1 MFEAHPSGASRQR
14 KPNRGMIMR
23 TSRGDKKNH
32 ERHEAFYY
40 VLTIA
45 LVLFFIT
52 GCAGSKQIEFTEAFD
67 EEAISAHISV
77 AGPIDISGGN
87 RRSAMRRTAALAQAG
102 VLLTR
107 SFRVDPVNRPISN
120 VLSLSSY
127 VLKSTG
133 GLLRRVALGSTQ
145 FPSLEATAIPEVTY
159 EDGMDLEQWE
169 KDLDKIS
176 GTKSSKGTISFL
188 VDGEEYF
195 NRLLD
200 AVDTAAES
208 IDIRTYIFDND
219 DFAVAVADKLKNK
232 SKDVDIR
239 VLVDGLGNMLAMQS
253 DSITMP
259 TDFKVPLS
267 MERYI
272 EQDSEIRVRTNSN
285 PWLTGD
291 HTKTTIIDKKLAFVG
306 GMNIGREYRYEWHD
320 IMMEVSGPIVDKLQY
335 DTNKAWAKASFLGD
349 VANFFAFLRGK
360 KANADDAG
368 YPVRALYTRNFN
380 SQIYRAQIEAIRRA
394 RRYILI
400 ENAYFSDDSI
410 LYELAKARR
419 RGVDVRVILP
429 DAGNH
434 GALHASNQVAINR
447 MLRNGIRVYLFPG
460 MSHVK
465 AAVIDGWACVGSA
478 NFDKLSLK
486 INKELNL
493 STSYEP
499 AVNEL
504 LDRVFIPD
512 LARST
517 EIDQQVNV
525 TLQARLLEV
534 LVDEAL

>member
-1 MFEAHPSGASRQR
+1 MKNSWQAKENSHYRAVLNRAIAATFVLILISGCASR
-14 KPNRGMIMR
+14 
-23 TSRGDKKNH
+23 
-32 ERHEAFYY
+32 
-40 VLTIA
+40 
-45 LVLFFIT
+45 
-52 GCAGSKQIEFTEAFD
+52 KQIEFDEAFD
-67 EEAISAHISV
+67 QEAISAQISV
-77 AGPIDISGGN
+77 AGPLDIGDNN
-87 RRSAMRRTAALAQAG
+87 RRNASRRTAAFAQAG

-107 SFRVDPVNRPISN
+107 SFRVDPINRPISN
-120 VLSLSSY
+120 ILSLSSY
-127 VLKSTG
+127 ALKSTG
-133 GLLRRVALGSTQ
+133 GLLRRVALSAAQ
-145 FPSLEATAIPEVTY
+145 FPSLEATPIPEVSY

-176 GTKSSKGTISFL
+176 GAKSSKGKISFL

-195 NRLLD
+195 NRLLE
-200 AVDTAAES
+200 AVDSANES

-219 DFAVAVADKLKNK
+219 DYAVSVADKLKDK
-232 SKDVDIR
+232 SRNVDVR
-239 VLVDGLGNMLAMQS
+239 VLVDGLGNLMAMQA
-253 DSITMP
+253 DSASMP
-259 TDFKVPLS
+259 DDFEVPLS

-272 EQDSEIRVRTNSN
+272 ERDSKIRMRTKSN

-320 IMMEVSGPIVDKLQY
+320 IMMEVTGPIVDKLQY
-335 DTNKAWAKASFLGD
+335 DTDKAWAKAGFLGD
-349 VANFFAFLRGK
+349 VANFFAFLKGK
-360 KANADDAG
+360 KTHADDEG
-368 YPVRALYTRNFN
+368 YPIRALYTRNFD

-394 RRYILI
+394 KRYILI

-429 DAGNH
+429 EAGNH
-434 GALHASNQVAINR
+434 GVLNASNQVAINK
-447 MLRNGIRVYLFPG
+447 MLKNGIRVYLFPG

-493 STSYEP
+493 STSHEA

-512 LARST
+512 LARSK
-517 EIDQQVNV
+517 EINQKVDI
-525 TLQARLLEV
+525 TLQARLLEI

>member
-1 MFEAHPSGASRQR
+1 MFEAHPNGASRQR

-32 ERHEAFYY
+32 ERHEAFCY

-52 GCAGSKQIEFTEAFD
+52 GCASRKQIEFTEAFD
-67 EEAISAHISV
+67 EEAISAQISV

-127 VLKSTG
+127 ALKSTG
-133 GLLRRVALGSTQ
+133 GLLRRVALSSTQ

-176 GTKSSKGTISFL
+176 GAKSSKGTISFL

-239 VLVDGLGNMLAMQS
+239 VLVDGLGNLLAMQA

-259 TDFKVPLS
+259 SDFKVPLS

-368 YPVRALYTRNFN
+368 YPVRALYTHNFN
-380 SQIYRAQIEAIRRA
+380 SQIYRAQIAAIRRA

>member
-1 MFEAHPSGASRQR
+1 
-14 KPNRGMIMR
+14 MR
-23 TSRGDKKNH
+23 TSRADKENH
-32 ERHEAFYY
+32 GRHETFCY

-52 GCAGSKQIEFTEAFD
+52 GCASHKQIEFTEAFD
-67 EEAISAHISV
+67 EKAISAQISV
-77 AGPIDISGGN
+77 VGPIDISGGH
-87 RRSAMRRTAALAQAG
+87 RRGAMRRTAAFAQAD

-107 SFRVDPVNRPISN
+107 SFRIDPVNRPISN
-120 VLSLSSY
+120 ILSLSSY

-133 GLLRRVALGSTQ
+133 GLLRRVAIGSTQ
-145 FPSLEATAIPEVTY
+145 FPSLEATAIPQVTY

-219 DFAVAVADKLKNK
+219 DFAVAVADKLKSK
-232 SKDVDIR
+232 SNDVDIR
-239 VLVDGLGNMLAMQS
+239 VLVDGLGNLLAMQA
-253 DSITMP
+253 DSIAMP
-259 TDFKVPLS
+259 ADFKVPLS
-267 MERYI
+267 MEHYI
-272 EQDSEIRVRTNSN
+272 EQDSKIRVRTNSN

-320 IMMEVSGPIVDKLQY
+320 IMMEVTGPIVDILQF

-349 VANFFAFLRGK
+349 VANFFAFLSGEK
-360 KANADDAG
+360 KNADDEG
-368 YPVRALYTRNFN
+368 YPVRALYTRNFD
-380 SQIYRAQIEAIRRA
+380 SQIYRAQIAAIRRA
-394 RRYILI
+394 KRYILI

-434 GALHASNQVAINR
+434 GALNASNQVAINK
-447 MLRNGIRVYLFPG
+447 MLENGIRVYLFPG

-493 STSYEP
+493 STSHEA

-512 LARST
+512 LARSK
-517 EIDQQVNV
+517 EINQAVDV

>member
-1 MFEAHPSGASRQR
+1 MPDW
-14 KPNRGMIMR
+14 GMTV
-23 TSRGDKKNH
+23 TSSKWVHKNNNCSKTT
-32 ERHEAFYY
+32 AA
-40 VLTIA
+40 T
-45 LVLFFIT
+45 LVLIFLT
-52 GCAGSKQIEFTEAFD
+52 GCATHKQIEFNDAFD
-67 EEAISAHISV
+67 QEAIGAEIRVTHAIKNNGDSGYSAL
-77 AGPIDISGGN
+77 
-87 RRSAMRRTAALAQAG
+87 RRTAAIAQAG
-102 VLLTR
+102 VLMTR
-107 SFRVDPVNRPISN
+107 SFRVDPINRPVSN
-120 VLSLSSY
+120 LLSLTSY

-133 GLLRRVALGSTQ
+133 GLLRRVAIGTTQ
-145 FPSLEATAIPEVTY
+145 FPSLETTPIPQVRY

-169 KDLDKIS
+169 KDLDRIS
-176 GTKSSKGTISFL
+176 GTKSSKGKIRFL

-195 NRLLD
+195 DRLLD
-200 AVDTAAES
+200 AVDAARES
-208 IDIRTYIFDND
+208 IDIRTFIFDND
-219 DFAVAVADKLKNK
+219 DYAVAVADRLKEK
-232 SKDVDIR
+232 SNDIDIR
-239 VLVDGLGNMLAMQS
+239 VLVDGLGNLMAMQA
-253 DSITMP
+253 DSAAMP
-259 TDFKVPLS
+259 ADFKVPLS

-272 EQDSEIRVRTNSN
+272 EKDSRVRVRTNSN

-320 IMMEVSGPIVDKLQY
+320 IMMEVTGPIVDKLQY

-349 VANFFAFLRGK
+349 LANFFAFLAGEK
-360 KANADDAG
+360 TNADDEG
-368 YPVRALYTRNFN
+368 YPVRALYTRNFD
-380 SQIYRAQIEAIRRA
+380 SQIYRAQIAAIRRA

-434 GALHASNQVAINR
+434 GVLNASNQVAINK
-447 MLRNGIRVYLFPG
+447 MLENGIRVYLFPG

-493 STSYEP
+493 STSHEA

-512 LARST
+512 LARSK
-517 EIDQQVNV
+517 EINQKVEV